1 MLRTGGVVG
10 MNDMAFIVNVSR
22 TLENKIAIAENNNQ
36 NTLLVTLDV
45 LKNIL
50 TILKEQ
56 EERKDWIS
64 VKDDM
69 PVELHSIFWSFL
81 GTDKWSNA
89 MWREQSDKVLVAV
102 EFADGTRLVTTGK
115 THDGKWRTSISPTI
129 PHLVTHWM
137 KMPDLPQI

>member
-1 MLRTGGVVG
+1 
-10 MNDMAFIVNVSR
+10 MADA
-22 TLENKIAIAENNNQ
+22 LA
-36 NTLLVTLDV
+36 L
-45 LKNIL
+45 
-50 TILKEQ
+50 LKEQ

-102 EFADGTRLVTTGK
+102 EFADGTRLVTTGE